1 MLTLDANPDLK
12 SAALGITAT
21 VATHGL
27 SVVEAESGVIA
38 GGTVTTPES
47 SWTGEA
53 NWSGGAY
60 VDLAA
65 GGTLRITVPTDD
77 QARRV
82 HPIVN
87 QVVDPS
93 GTTTWTTGTSRPG
106 KGKSQLLGSTANGGA
121 GEQGVTEAPGQL
133 LPLPLTS
140 TLPAQATQIVGTTDA
155 AAQVDALLIQ
165 PLISTVAVTGPA
177 GDSTLFVSAD
187 VSDTQRRI
195 DVPRGQQLVQQ
206 AFDATGQPVAR
217 PHKGTGDQRSGKV
230 FIAAGGFTQLWFEAK
245 K

>member
-1 MLTLDANPDLK
+1 M
-12 SAALGITAT
+12 
-21 VATHGL
+21 ATHGL
-27 SVVEAESGVIA
+27 SVVEAESGSIT
-38 GGTVTTPES
+38 GGTVVTPES

-65 GGTLRITVPTDD
+65 GGTLRITVPADD

-93 GTTTWTTGTSRPG
+93 GTTTWTSGTGKPG
-106 KGKSQLLGSTANGGA
+106 KGKPGSGTVTLGTTANGGA

-133 LPLPLTS
+133 LPLPLTN
-140 TLPAQATQIVGTTDA
+140 TLPGKTTQVIGTTDA
-155 AAQVDALLIQ
+155 AAQLDALLIQ

-187 VSDTQRRI
+187 TADAQRRI

-206 AFDATGQPVAR
+206 AFDATGQPVADW
-217 PHKGTGDQRSGKV
+217 HKGKGDARSGKV
-230 FIAAGGFTQLWFEAK
+230 FIAAGGFTQVWFEAK